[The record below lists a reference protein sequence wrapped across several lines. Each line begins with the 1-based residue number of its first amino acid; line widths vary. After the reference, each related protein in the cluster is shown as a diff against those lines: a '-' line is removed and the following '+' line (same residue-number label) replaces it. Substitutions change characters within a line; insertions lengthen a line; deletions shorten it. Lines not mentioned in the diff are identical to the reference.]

1 MPRSRSSRS
10 PIVSKV
16 GVTSTSSLVSNSTF
30 VMSSSFMIRFRAEPV
45 VPPEPADP
53 DMAQSG
59 LTAAL
64 PAHNDDGA
72 AATHA
77 EKGPL
82 RMRGNPDGGG
92 GRGARMR
99 GGRVDGAGRGVRMR
113 GGVAGGAGA
122 CATEGWAEESGV
134 RMRGR
139 SVS

>member
-1 MPRSRSSRS
+1 
-10 PIVSKV
+10 
-16 GVTSTSSLVSNSTF
+16 
-30 VMSSSFMIRFRAEPV
+30 MIRFRAEPV

-77 EKGPL
+77 ENGPP

-113 GGVAGGAGA
+113 GGVAGVLAHARRKGGRGRAACACAVGA
-122 CATEGWAEESGV
+122 C
-134 RMRGR
+134 RR
-139 SVS
+139 